1 MKTCGSLFI
10 MTVSAGVPITTSAES
25 TFLKPLAVKPPPG
38 GIKDKIMP
46 SSSSSALDLNNPNK
60 YCKLCPASFNSP
72 LMAQQHYVGKK
83 HKRNE
88 ARKKFVDKIREK
100 PLPAKSDA
108 NGKQ

>member
-1 MKTCGSLFI
+1 
-10 MTVSAGVPITTSAES
+10 MTISAGVPITTSAES

-38 GIKDKIMP
+38 GIKDKTMP
-46 SSSSSALDLNNPNK
+46 SSSSTALDLNNPNN
-60 YCKLCPASFNSP
+60 YCKLCSASFNSP

-88 ARKKFVDKIREK
+88 ARKKFVDKIRKK
-100 PLPAKSDA
+100 PHLAKSDA

>member
-10 MTVSAGVPITTSAES
+10 MTISAGVPITTSAES

-46 SSSSSALDLNNPNK
+46 SSSSALDLNNPNK

-72 LMAQQHYVGKK
+72 LMAQQHYAGKK

-88 ARKKFVDKIREK
+88 ARKKFIDKIREK